1 MSIRTYINISRQEE
15 CRCIDQAD
23 TPLPLVLVVLIRYH
37 TIRPERHLSATS
49 ATGLEWL
56 TVLGS
61 VPYVGGVNGTDLMD
75 TDQFYRLWE
84 KYALSE
90 IVDELPDNVEEICAK
105 LEITVDYFIEEFI

>member
-1 MSIRTYINISRQEE
+1 M
-15 CRCIDQAD
+15 
-23 TPLPLVLVVLIRYH
+23 LVVLIRYH

-49 ATGLEWL
+49 STGSEWL

-75 TDQFYRLWE
+75 TEQFYRLWE
-84 KYALSE
+84 KYAFSE
-90 IVDELPDNVEEICAK
+90 MVDELPDDVEEFCAK